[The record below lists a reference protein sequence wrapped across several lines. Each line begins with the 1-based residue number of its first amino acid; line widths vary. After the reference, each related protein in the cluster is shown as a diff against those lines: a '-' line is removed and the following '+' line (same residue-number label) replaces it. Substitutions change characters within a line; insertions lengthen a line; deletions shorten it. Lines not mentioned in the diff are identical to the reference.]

1 MLIRDVS
8 SWFLPPT
15 TEVEYDPDLD
25 ELLKAP
31 SIQWALHKIYG
42 DKEPAKLLLAIARE
56 CGVPDDALKRFLAAK
71 YVPQPKQLEFHG
83 AARQCDID
91 DGPTLVG
98 IGGARGGAKSHAVLA
113 QMVIDDCQRMRGLK
127 FLFLRKVLKAAR
139 ESFDDLRRKVLMGV
153 DHDYNRT
160 EGMLV
165 IPKND
170 SRVILG
176 HFKNESDIDGYLG
189 IEYDGVGVEE
199 GTQLSEDKI
208 RDIGSCVRTSKP
220 GWRPRQYFT
229 TNPGGIGHGWFK
241 RDFIDPARKQTETA
255 TRFIFANSR
264 DNVFLNQ
271 EYQANLDRLTGW
283 KKAAWRDG
291 DWDIAAGQFF
301 STWRHD
307 AIVRANLRI
316 MPGAP
321 VWCSLDYG
329 FQHPTVCYLFS
340 EYDGK
345 KQVIDEHWR
354 RHALAAEH
362 AIDIKNM
369 LARHGLVI
377 DDLCRFVAGSDAFAQ
392 RGSETGKTIADQ
404 YDDAGIHLVRA
415 NDDRINGAAYFL
427 KLLGRP
433 GEKDEPAIEPIL
445 EISTRCVKLIENI
458 PSLQHD
464 PHRPEDVLKVNL
476 DDDGNGGDD
485 PYDAARYGLMARM
498 VARDEESYSTG
509 YREY

>member
-1 MLIRDVS
+1 MTAQSEVYRELAGAFSALNLPLDMAERFVS
-8 SWFLPPT
+8 AGYFPIPKQ
-15 TEVEYDPDLD
+15 
-25 ELLKAP
+25 LLFHA
-31 SIQWALHKIYG
+31 A
-42 DKEPAKLLLAIARE
+42 ARE
-56 CGVPDDALKRFLAAK
+56 CDKR
-71 YVPQPKQLEFHG
+71 
-83 AARQCDID
+83 
-91 DGPTLVG
+91 DGPTDVG
-98 IGGARGGAKSHAVLA
+98 LGGARGGAKSHGVLA
-113 QMVIDDCQRMRGLK
+113 QLALDDCQRQPGLK
-127 FLFLRKVLKAAR
+127 TLWLRQIGVAAR
-139 ESFDDLRRKVLMGV
+139 ESLEDLVPRVVK
-153 DHDYNRT
+153 
-160 EGMLV
+160 
-165 IPKND
+165 IPYGYVSSPVPTIRFGNG
-170 SRVILG
+170 SRIIVG
-176 HFKNESDIDGYLG
+176 HFNNEKDISRYLG
-189 IEYDGVGVEE
+189 LEYDVIATEE
-199 GTQLSEDKI
+199 ATQLTTSKDQQ
-208 RDIGSCVRTSKP
+208 IGSCLRTSKP
-220 GWRPRQYFT
+220 NWRPRRYYS
-229 TNPGGIGHGWFK
+229 TNPGGVGHAWFK
-241 RDFIDPARKQTETA
+241 QRFIDPARKNCQTV
-255 TRFIFANSR
+255 TRFIFSTFR
-264 DNVFLNQ
+264 DNPFLNS
-271 EYQANLDRLTGW
+271 EYVNQLDRLTGW
-283 KKAAWRDG
+283 LRAAWRDG